1 MFIPWNHP
9 SVRLTGRWSRL
20 ESDITDPHI
29 FNKPTARYT
38 AATAPGSYLEAAFK
52 GERAL
57 LKFDIG
63 FMTGPMPHL
72 WVSVDGGAKVEVP
85 LDRYLAVEAEG
96 EGTHVVKVF
105 YKGAMEMLARW
116 HSPLTA
122 AVCFLGYDAEDAGE
136 LPPDDRPLMEAL
148 GDSITEGVL
157 LDTDYDTVS
166 PNKVDQFN
174 RPYQDDNLATYP
186 QVAAK
191 KLNFRCMSQA
201 YGATGLTRE
210 GCGAV
215 PRAGLT
221 YPYVVKHV
229 EYTGEA
235 PDYVII
241 NHGTNDFAAPKEE
254 FLARYGE
261 YVELIHSR
269 APKAQI
275 VILTPFNG
283 AHFDDLKE
291 FYTGCALPY
300 VHFISTQGWLPKE
313 PLHPVRK
320 SHFLAG
326 QLLAEAMKREFG
338 L

>member
-1 MFIPWNHP
+1 MFIPWNSP

-20 ESDITDPHI
+20 ESDVTDYHI
-29 FNKPTARYT
+29 FNKPTAAYT
-38 AATAPGSYLEAAFK
+38 AATAPGSYFEAAFT

-57 LKFDIG
+57 LKFDMR
-63 FMTGPMPHL
+63 FMTGPVPHL
-72 WVSVDGGAKVEVP
+72 WVSVDGGARAEVP
-85 LDRYLAVEAEG
+85 LDRYLAVEADG
-96 EGTHVVKVF
+96 EGVHVVKVF
-105 YKGAMEMLARW
+105 YKGAMEMLSRW

-122 AVCFLGYDAEDAGE
+122 AVCFLGYDAEGAGE
-136 LPPDDRPLMEAL
+136 LPPDTRPLMEAL

-157 LDTDYDTVS
+157 LDMDYDTV
-166 PNKVDQFN
+166 PPYKIDQFN

-186 QVAAK
+186 QVAARI
-191 KLNFRCMSQA
+191 LDFRCMSQA

-221 YPYVVKHV
+221 YPYVFEHV

-235 PDYVII
+235 PDYVIV
-241 NHGTNDFAAPKEE
+241 NHGTNDFAAPKDE
-254 FLARYGE
+254 FLMRYKE

-269 APKAQI
+269 APGAQI

-283 AHFDDLKE
+283 AHWDDLHE
-291 FYTGCALPY
+291 FYTNCGLSC
-300 VHFISTQGWLPKE
+300 VHFISTKGWLPKE
-313 PLHPVRK
+313 PLHPVRQ
-320 SHFLAG
+320 SHRLAG
-326 QLLAEAMKREFG
+326 ELLAEAMKKEFG

>member
-1 MFIPWNHP
+1 MFIPWNSP

-20 ESDITDPHI
+20 ERDVTDYHI
-29 FNKPTARYT
+29 FNKPTAAYT
-38 AATAPGSYLEAAFK
+38 AATAPGSYFEAAFT

-57 LKFDIG
+57 LKFDMR
-63 FMTGPMPHL
+63 FMTGPVPHL
-72 WVSVDGGAKVEVP
+72 WVSVDGDARAEVP
-85 LDRYLAVEAEG
+85 LDRYLAVEAGG
-96 EGTHVVKVF
+96 EGVHVVKVF
-105 YKGAMEMLARW
+105 YKGAMEMLSRW

-122 AVCFLGYDAEDAGE
+122 AVCFLGYDAEGAGE
-136 LPPDDRPLMEAL
+136 LAPDTRPLMEAL

-157 LDTDYDTVS
+157 LDMDYDTV
-166 PNKVDQFN
+166 PPYKIDQFN

-186 QVAAK
+186 QVAARI
-191 KLNFRCMSQA
+191 LDFRCMSQA

-221 YPYVVKHV
+221 YPYVFEHV

-241 NHGTNDFAAPKEE
+241 NHGTNDFAAPKDE
-254 FLARYGE
+254 FLMRYKE
-261 YVELIHSR
+261 YVQLIHSR
-269 APKAQI
+269 APGAQI

-283 AHFDDLKE
+283 AHWDDLHE
-291 FYTGCALPY
+291 FYTDCGLSC
-300 VHFISTQGWLPKE
+300 VHFISTKSWLPKE
-313 PLHPVRK
+313 PLHPVRQ
-320 SHFLAG
+320 SHRLAG
-326 QLLAEAMKREFG
+326 ELLAEAMKKEFG

>member
-1 MFIPWNHP
+1 MFIPWNSP

-20 ESDITDPHI
+20 ESDVTDYHI
-29 FNKPTARYT
+29 FNKPTAAYT
-38 AATAPGSYLEAAFK
+38 AATAPGSYFEAAFT

-57 LKFDIG
+57 LKFDMR
-63 FMTGPMPHL
+63 FMTGPVPHL
-72 WVSVDGGAKVEVP
+72 WVSVDGGARAEVP
-85 LDRYLAVEAEG
+85 LDRYLAVEADG
-96 EGTHVVKVF
+96 EGVHVVKVF
-105 YKGAMEMLARW
+105 YKGAMEMLSRW

-122 AVCFLGYDAEDAGE
+122 AVCFLGYDAEGAGE
-136 LPPDDRPLMEAL
+136 LPPDTRPLMEAL

-157 LDTDYDTVS
+157 LDMDYDTV
-166 PNKVDQFN
+166 PPYKIDQFN

-186 QVAAK
+186 QVAAGI
-191 KLNFRCMSQA
+191 LDFRCMSQA

-221 YPYVVKHV
+221 YPYVFEHV

-235 PDYVII
+235 PDYVIV
-241 NHGTNDFAAPKEE
+241 NHGTKDFAAPKDE
-254 FLARYGE
+254 FLMRYKE

-269 APKAQI
+269 APGAQI

-283 AHFDDLKE
+283 AHWDDLHE
-291 FYTGCALPY
+291 FYTDCGLSC
-300 VHFISTQGWLPKE
+300 VHFISTKGWLPKE
-313 PLHPVRK
+313 PLHPVRQ
-320 SHFLAG
+320 SHRLAG
-326 QLLAEAMKREFG
+326 ELLAEAMKKEFG